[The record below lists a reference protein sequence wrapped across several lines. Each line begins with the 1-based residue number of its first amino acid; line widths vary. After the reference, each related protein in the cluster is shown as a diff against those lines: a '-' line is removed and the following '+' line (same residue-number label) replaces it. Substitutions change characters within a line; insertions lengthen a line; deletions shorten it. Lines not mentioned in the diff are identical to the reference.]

1 MGKRYVQ
8 VMEKR
13 ILKLLKL
20 KLLKLTL
27 VLEVAIFGRS
37 NWPFPASH
45 LPCRCLLYRNSEKWC
60 LYRVTRGNYA
70 INLVP

>member
-1 MGKRYVQ
+1 MYVQ

-20 KLLKLTL
+20 TL
-27 VLEVAIFGRS
+27 VLEVATFGRS

-45 LPCRCLLYRNSEKWC
+45 LPCRCLLYRNSFFNEKWC

-70 INLVP
+70 INWFRDREI